1 MCLRNIVARTLAIGL
16 GALALHPAASVA
28 AGERARPIIADR
40 RLEVG
45 AGEQADLPLYLSQD
59 WTRPQPGITRAVLV
73 LHGRQRDA
81 HRYWHTARMALARSG
96 LPRAAVLLIVPQFLD
111 DADVLARG
119 LPPQILHWSAGGW
132 MAGLPA
138 HGPRPLSS
146 FDALDAIM
154 ARLAD
159 RGLLPGL
166 RHVVI
171 AGHSAGGQLAQRYA
185 VLGRGPAVLQKAGIG
200 LRFVVANPSSYAYF
214 DARRPVPVDPEAC
227 PGFDRWK
234 YGLQDLPP
242 YAGRPAPAA
251 DVLAAAYAARRI
263 IYLLGDADI
272 DPQQPALDRRCA
284 AAAQG
289 PNRLARGLAYSQA
302 ILLAHPDAPQRVVE
316 VPGVAHDGRAMF
328 TSVQGLAALFAWP
341 AAER

>member
-1 MCLRNIVARTLAIGL
+1 MGLRNVIAGILGLGL
-16 GALALHPAASVA
+16 GALAMHPAASDA
-28 AGERARPIIADR
+28 AGARERPIIADR
-40 RLEVG
+40 RLDVG
-45 AGEQADLPLYLSQD
+45 AGEQAQLPLYLSQD
-59 WTRPQPGITRAVLV
+59 WTRPQPGITRAVVV
-73 LHGRQRDA
+73 LHGRRRNA
-81 HRYWHTARMALARSG
+81 HGYWRTARAALARSG
-96 LPRAAVLLIVPQFLD
+96 LPRTGVLLIVPQFLD

-119 LPPQILHWSAGGW
+119 LPPPVLHWSAGGW

-166 RHVVI
+166 RQVVI

-185 VLGRGPAVLQKAGIG
+185 VLGRGPALLQKAGIG
-200 LRFVVANPSSYAYF
+200 LRFVLANPSSYAYF
-214 DARRPVPVDPEAC
+214 DVHRPVPVDPLAC

-242 YAGRPAPAA
+242 YAGRPVPGA
-251 DVLAAAYAARRI
+251 DALAAAYATRRI
-263 IYLLGDADI
+263 IYLLGGADT
-272 DPQQPALDRRCA
+272 DPQQAALDRRCA
-284 AAAQG
+284 ASAQG
-289 PNRLARGLAYSQA
+289 PDRLARGLAYAKA
-302 ILLAHPDAPQRVVE
+302 ILLAHPDAPQRVVQ

-328 TSVQGLAALFAWP
+328 TSAQGLAALFAGP
-341 AAER
+341 ADP